1 MGSSETMTTVA
12 LAIEGMHCKSC
23 VLLIEETLD
32 RDPAV
37 HAVTVDLDS
46 ARAEVTFNEESTSVE
61 AVCSTIADLGYP
73 ATLAGDPD
81 S

>member
-37 HAVTVDLDS
+37 HAVT
-46 ARAEVTFNEESTSVE
+46 EESTSVE
-61 AVCSTIADLGYP
+61 AVCATIADLGYP

>member
-1 MGSSETMTTVA
+1 MGSSDTMKTIA
-12 LAIEGMHCKSC
+12 LTIEGMHCASC

-37 HAVTVDLDS
+37 HGVAVDLDS
-46 ARAEVTFNEESTSVE
+46 SKAQVTFDQQGSSVE
-61 AVCSTIADLGYP
+61 SVCATIADLGYR
-73 ATLAGDPD
+73 ATPVGDPT